1 MSNKATPGL
10 EEVQEYEE
18 YFDDQPTGIQREFT
32 ELLENAEPRDAEDKK
47 PWDPNKI
54 RIQTK
59 QFSLK
64 QVIDEIG
71 DGTIDL
77 APDFQRAYV
86 WSKRQQSRLIESILL
101 GIPLPAFYFNAE
113 PDGRM
118 QVVDGVQRLST
129 INTFASGELTPS
141 DVEYLEDLKQ
151 KRFAALAPIWRR
163 RFNQTQIV
171 VHVIDPQT
179 PVDVKFDIFKRINT
193 GGSPLTAQEIRHCM
207 SKARS
212 RDLLKRLAALD
223 VFHEAT
229 RGALKGDIRMV
240 DRELVLRFIAFYT
253 LKDFKQYEHYKTLD
267 DFLMAVTSQI
277 DSPVEVPDSKLKEI
291 ELAFARAM
299 ENSIKV
305 FGSHAFRKWPLG
317 SDRHSPLNRALFE
330 SWSVA
335 LAEVDSGDLERRRE
349 SIAKAARKA
358 MTDDPFYII
367 STSVATGYVKRV
379 EKRFA
384 VAREVVRGSP

>member
-1 MSNKATPGL
+1 MATAVSSELEAGQEYFENRPTGVEL
-10 EEVQEYEE
+10 EE
-18 YFDDQPTGIQREFT
+18 T
-32 ELLENAEPRDAEDKK
+32 ELRDAEEKK

-59 QFSLK
+59 PFSLK
-64 QVIDEIG
+64 QVVDEIG
-71 DGTIDL
+71 DNTIDL

-86 WSKRQQSRLIESILL
+86 WHERQKSRLIESILL

-129 INTFASGELTPS
+129 INVFANGKLTPS
-141 DVEYLEDLKQ
+141 DVEYLEDLKN
-151 KRFAALAPIWRR
+151 KRFEDLAPVWRR

-229 RGALKGDIRMV
+229 GGALKDDIRMV
-240 DRELVLRFIAFYT
+240 DRELVLRFIAFYV
-253 LKDFKQYEHYKTLD
+253 LKDFRQYEQYKTLD
-267 DFLMAVTSQI
+267 DFLMAVTSQLDNPSEI
-277 DSPVEVPDSKLKEI
+277 SDSMLKDI
-291 ELAFARAM
+291 ESAFERAM
-299 ENSIKV
+299 IHSV
-305 FGSHAFRKWPLG
+305 FVFETHAFRKWPEG
-317 SDRHSPLNRALFE
+317 IDRRSPLNRALFE

-335 LAEVDSGDLERRRE
+335 LAEVETASLKARRE
-349 SIAKAARKA
+349 EIVKAARKA
-358 MTDDPFYII
+358 MTEDSFYIT
-367 STSVATGYVKRV
+367 SVSVATGHMKRL
-379 EKRFA
+379 EKRFK
-384 VAREVVRGSP
+384 VARDIVRGTP